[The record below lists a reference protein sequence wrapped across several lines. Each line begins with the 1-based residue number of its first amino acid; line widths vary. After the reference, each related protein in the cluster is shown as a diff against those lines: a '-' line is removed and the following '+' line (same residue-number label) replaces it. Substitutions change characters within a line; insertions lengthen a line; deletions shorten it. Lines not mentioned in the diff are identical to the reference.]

1 MSLDSIYAMLAKP
14 VIAKVRAKRKV
25 KQLTA
30 SAQITPDNHAPQQPQ
45 LPEHLER
52 RSNKEDRR
60 QQQDLAYPLDPS
72 LERRKAPTTDRRQ
85 TRALQENEDQSE
97 PEQLGSTHTKIDINV

>member
-14 VIAKVRAKRKV
+14 VIAKVKAKRKV

-30 SAQITPDNHAPQQPQ
+30 SAEITADNHAPQQPQ

-52 RSNKEDRR
+52 RANKEDRR
-60 QQQDLAYPLDPS
+60 KQQDLAYPLDPS
-72 LERRKAPTTDRRQ
+72 LERRKGPTTDRRQ
-85 TRALQENEDQSE
+85 AGALQENEDKTES
-97 PEQLGSTHTKIDINV
+97 EQLESTHTKIDINV